1 MIRRISMTI
10 AVMAFVLVGCK
21 TEPKEK
27 ISPLEVELVVTT
39 DTVYKGLNDCQ
50 FTEPGCTFA
59 IFIYP
64 TIVSGPYEEELR
76 EEVNKGFYASFG
88 EDSEPFQDRAAM
100 VDTFFNRYNQT
111 KADFPDMAGNWYIVR
126 ESKVKR
132 VNPRYISMS
141 HTSNEFMGGAHPAYF
156 TVYKN
161 FDLTQGRWLKLE
173 DVFKNPNDPGLI
185 AVVDSAVRAA
195 RGIAP
200 DASLTELGMFEETII
215 PTANFEIRPK
225 GIHFFYNSY
234 DIAPYSMGYSQA
246 IIPFELLSDY
256 LRSDFNN

>member
-1 MIRRISMTI
+1 MKRLVIGLTI
-10 AVMAFVLVGCK
+10 VCAIVASCNNQ
-21 TEPKEK
+21 PKEQ
-27 ISPLEVELVVTT
+27 INPIDVELVVTS
-39 DTVYKGLNDCQ
+39 DTVYQGLNDCQ
-50 FTEPGCTFA
+50 FTDPGCTFA

-76 EEVNKGFYASFG
+76 AELNKGFYASFG
-88 EDSEPFQDRAAM
+88 EDAEPFKDRAAM
-100 VDTFFNRYNQT
+100 VDAFFNRYNQT

-132 VNPRYISMS
+132 VNQRYISMS

-156 TVYKN
+156 TVYRN
-161 FDLTQGRWLKLE
+161 FDLSQGRWIKLE
-173 DVFKNPNDPGLI
+173 DVFNNPKDPGLT
-185 AVVDSAVRAA
+185 ALVDSAVRAA

-200 DASLTELGMFEETII
+200 DVSLKELGMFEETIK
-215 PTANFEIRPK
+215 PTGNFEIRPK

-246 IIPFELLSDY
+246 IIPFESLTQY
-256 LRSDFNN
+256 LRTDFNN